1 MTSSFDAWLA
11 SDGPVALVITEP
23 LESATGEHSV
33 IFPPTFAPAQE
44 SENEKPNYVID
55 ENRTCL
61 VDSLGSQAN
70 RLEPMFRRPE
80 LSELTPRFTVKIN
93 EQRTVDL
100 LEAGHRAADAI
111 VRFSDQRETLRNA
124 FLQYRDSGNAQALAK
139 IAPTSLVFGAWD
151 SRDTGAKIPRLLEST
166 VRAYGAERLT
176 RSAQYFSVLRKEEV
190 EDMGLLDELGQK
202 VLSAHGLSDSPAGR
216 TPGGVIAKEGI
227 KREALL
233 NLIALRALGADDG
246 ELTRKLQRYILGL
259 ALVALAA
266 PAPLYLRQ
274 GCLLVAS
281 EAKPARKQVIWRTGK
296 REALALTEEEV
307 IAFAKV
313 AAKEFGVGPAIQAV
327 FDPKLVKSAADE
339 KSKKKPKVA
348 KAQ

>member
-11 SDGPVALVITEP
+11 SDGPVALAITEP
-23 LESATGEHSV
+23 LEPATGEQSV
-33 IFPPTFAPAQE
+33 IFPPTFAPFQE

-55 ENRTCL
+55 ENWTCL

-70 RLEPMFRRPE
+70 RLEPMFRRPA

-100 LEAGHRAADAI
+100 LEAGHRAADAV
-111 VRFSDQRETLRNA
+111 VRFSDQRETLRKA
-124 FLQYRDSGNAQALAK
+124 FLQYRDSGNAHALAK

-151 SRDTGAKIPRLLEST
+151 SRDTQAKIPRLLESAI
-166 VRAYGAERLT
+166 RAYGVERLT
-176 RSAQYFSVLRKEEV
+176 RSAQYFSVLEKEEV
-190 EDMGLLDELGQK
+190 ENMGLDELGQK

-233 NLIALRALGADDG
+233 NFIALRALGAGDA
-246 ELTRKLQRYILGL
+246 ESTRKLQRYILGL
-259 ALVALAA
+259 ALVAFAA
-266 PAPLYLRQ
+266 PAQLYLRQ

-281 EAKPARKQVIWRTGK
+281 EAKPACKQIIWRTGK
-296 REALALTEEEV
+296 REALTLTEDQV
-307 IAFAKV
+307 LAFAKA
-313 AAKEFGVGPAIQAV
+313 AAKEFGVGPGVQAV
-327 FDPKLVKSAADE
+327 FDPQLVRSTADE
-339 KSKKKPKVA
+339 KSKKKIRAA
-348 KAQ
+348 KA